1 MTQASEIEQLY
12 DNVSHAVQDLD
23 KGNVQLQ
30 VRDRVKLGMEN
41 QEYMY

>member
-1 MTQASEIEQLY
+1 MQASEIEQLY

-30 VRDRVKLGMEN
+30 VRDRVKLFRKNREDV
-41 QEYMY
+41 Y